1 MNEHSCKLSLAST
14 NTASSD
20 DEENRLHKLAPPSP
34 KSQPALRTR
43 SLSASGPDMLQTEDK
58 DYPFHTRRASLPLD
72 LDTGY
77 ERRFRIPAAR
87 LSEIAYEEKA
97 REGLMGNQMLDDI
110 ALLARSYLDTHPSSE
125 LHSEVIPEENQ
136 VREDL
141 DLNPFT
147 VVKDDLEDTIIPS
160 PWNTSELELEVPD
173 TIEEEGEDIQD
184 EFVINHENLYKELDR
199 KIEESNSSKQSAMR
213 RVSDSIQEQE
223 QEDEVTLKHDKFMHK
238 IAQNDEKYLEN
249 NEDRISSSLHEVTE
263 VEEPPT
269 GGSVI

>member
-1 MNEHSCKLSLAST
+1 
-14 NTASSD
+14 
-20 DEENRLHKLAPPSP
+20 
-34 KSQPALRTR
+34 
-43 SLSASGPDMLQTEDK
+43 MLQTEKK
-58 DYPFHTRRASLPLD
+58 DYPFHARRASLPLD

-77 ERRFRIPAAR
+77 ERRFRIPEAR

-97 REGLMGNQMLDDI
+97 REGLMGNKMLDDI
-110 ALLARSYLDTHPSSE
+110 SLLAKSYLDSHPSCE

-184 EFVINHENLYKELDR
+184 EFVINHENLYRELNK
-199 KIEESNSSKQSAMR
+199 KIEGPDSNRQSVMR

-223 QEDEVTLKHDKFMHK
+223 QEDEVTFRHGNFLDKST
-238 IAQNDEKYLEN
+238 QNDEKYLEN
-249 NEDRISSSLHEVTE
+249 NEDRISSSVHEVTE
-263 VEEPPT
+263 VEEPLQE
-269 GGSVI
+269 GQ